1 VNESFDALDVALGEV
16 APEQRPAAEARLR
29 EDAAFAAEVE
39 RLRAVTG
46 PLDALPPDVWTPPA
60 PPPLRVLTAVA
71 PPPAPQ
77 RRPRAITLR
86 PLLAVAAAFAL
97 LAAGVAGTLA
107 VQALERGG
115 GDGVEVTLGGLP
127 EAPDARATAVLR
139 QDDGR
144 VRLDVRGLPASSRD
158 SFYELW
164 LLNAP
169 DDLVAVGTFRVG
181 ADGRA
186 ELDFPLAVD
195 PRRFRVLDVSLE
207 AVDGDPGHS
216 ARSVLRSPPLS

>member
-1 VNESFDALDVALGEV
+1 MTERFDALDVALGEV
-16 APEQRPAAEARLR
+16 APDQRPAAEARLR
-29 EDAAFAAEVE
+29 EDPTFAAEVE

-46 PLDALPPDVWTPPA
+46 PLDALPPDAWAPPA
-60 PPPLRVLTAVA
+60 PPPLRLPTALA
-71 PPPAPQ
+71 PPPAP
-77 RRPRAITLR
+77 RRTRGGLTLR
-86 PLLAVAAAFAL
+86 PLLAVAAAVAL

-107 VQALERGG
+107 VQALDGGG
-115 GDGVEVTLGGLP
+115 GDGVEVVLAGLP
-127 EAPDARATAVLR
+127 DAPGARATAELR
-139 QDDGR
+139 REDGR

-181 ADGRA
+181 EDGRA
-186 ELDFPLAVD
+186 EVDFPLAVD

-207 AVDGDPGHS
+207 ATDGDPGHS
-216 ARSVLRSPPLS
+216 ARSVLRSRPLS